1 MKHSN
6 TVILVSYSIQIL
18 SCQSPTQQR
27 LLNALKTM
35 KLGYIDN
42 FISISMS
49 GRITD
54 ILLLQLDI
62 RSGIKCI
69 SKQKLEH
76 DYLYYLSIF
85 KVDKKRLEKYI
96 KNASSRFNYLT
107 KYLNKFIIS
116 GNKLPQNVSCLSQE
130 LKQNKLFL

>member
-1 MKHSN
+1 
-6 TVILVSYSIQIL
+6 
-18 SCQSPTQQR
+18 
-27 LLNALKTM
+27 
-35 KLGYIDN
+35 
-42 FISISMS
+42 MS

-54 ILLLQLDI
+54 ILLLQQLDI

-116 GNKLPQNVSCLSQE
+116 GNKLPQNVSCLS
-130 LKQNKLFL
+130 LSNARVKAKQTIFIKSGMLGR